1 MQFSGE
7 TAYSFLNSRKTPIH
21 YSSASGNWE
30 TAGWQLSAAAC
41 AMQDILCHGSLHR
54 LCPASLMKIA
64 YLLPVRRIFIMKQR
78 EVKNWQDEEALK
90 RFQMI
95 SPLLDETLDQAKKQ
109 EIRRKIADDNDVSIR
124 TIRRYEYAFR
134 QEGFSGLKP
143 QDRKGYA
150 TSLLPENFPEL
161 VQEAIILKKEV
172 PTRSVNQI
180 IYILEGEQ
188 KVPEGV
194 LKRSTLQRYLYNAG
208 FGEAQM
214 KKYREDQKSVNAAK
228 RFCKPHR
235 MMLVQAD
242 IKYGVGILI
251 RSNGKKSTAYL
262 SSIIDDH
269 SRYLLASEWYEE
281 QDEYAVTDVFRK
293 AILKFGR
300 FDKCYTDNGSVY
312 ISHQLTT
319 SCASL
324 GIRLIR
330 AKPFSGKSKGKI
342 EKFHQIVDSFIAEIK
357 LKKIDS
363 LSEINRLWA
372 IFLDG
377 YYHKKPHQGI
387 REYYQTLN
395 RPVPPEGISPEQEWK
410 RDSRQ
415 LTYIDRDVVARAFM
429 YHEYRKVD
437 RGGLISF
444 KGRKYEAGASLIG
457 ARVEI
462 SYDPKEDTEIYIGY
476 DGITPFK
483 TKPIR
488 IPEYCA
494 PDPVIP
500 ESMSELEPA
509 GSRLLDVIEKK
520 YGESQ
525 QKLAD
530 AISYSSY
537 GKDGE

>member
-1 MQFSGE
+1 M
-7 TAYSFLNSRKTPIH
+7 
-21 YSSASGNWE
+21 
-30 TAGWQLSAAAC
+30 AGFPKLSAVFAIQAVRC
-41 AMQDILCHGSLHR
+41 LANLH
-54 LCPASLMKIA
+54 LICPVTRMKIV
-64 YLLPVRRIFIMKQR
+64 YPLLKRRIFIMNQR
-78 EVKNWQDEEALK
+78 AVQSWQDKEALK

-95 SPLLDETLDQAKKQ
+95 SPLLDETMDRAKKL
-109 EIRRKIADDNDVSIR
+109 EVRNKIAADNALSVR
-124 TIRRYEYAFR
+124 TIRRYEDAFR

-143 QDRKGYA
+143 QPREGYA
-150 TSLLPENFPEL
+150 TKLLPENFQDL

-172 PTRSVNQI
+172 PSRSINQI
-180 IYILEGEQ
+180 IYILEGEH
-188 KVPEGV
+188 KVPDGV
-194 LKRSTLQRYLYNAG
+194 LKRSTLQRYLYKAG

-214 KKYREDQKSVNAAK
+214 KKYREDQKSINAAK

-235 MMLVQAD
+235 MMLAQAD
-242 IKYGVGILI
+242 IKYGVGIMI
-251 RSNGKKSTAYL
+251 RSNGRKQTAYL

-293 AILKFGR
+293 AVLKCGR
-300 FDKCYTDNGSVY
+300 FDRCYTDNGSVY
-312 ISHQLTT
+312 ISHQLTA
-319 SCASL
+319 SCAML
-324 GIRLIR
+324 GIQLIR

-342 EKFHQIVDSFIAEIK
+342 EKFHQVVDSFIAEIK

-363 LSEINRLWA
+363 LTEINRLWA
-372 IFLDG
+372 VFLDG
-377 YYHKKPHQGI
+377 YYHKKPHEGI
-387 REYYQTLN
+387 REYYQSLN

-410 RDSRQ
+410 RDTRQ
-415 LTYIDRDVVARAFM
+415 LTFLDRDVVARAFM
-429 YHEYRKVD
+429 YHDTRKVD

-444 KGRKYEAGASLIG
+444 KGRKYEAGPSLIG

-462 SYDPKEDTEIYIGY
+462 SYDPKADTEIYIGY
-476 DGITPFK
+476 DVITPFK
-483 TKPIR
+483 AMPVS

-500 ESMSELEPA
+500 ESMAEKKTDT
-509 GSRLLDVIEKK
+509 SRLLDVIEKK
-520 YGESQ
+520 YSESQ

>member
-1 MQFSGE
+1 M
-7 TAYSFLNSRKTPIH
+7 N
-21 YSSASGNWE
+21 
-30 TAGWQLSAAAC
+30 
-41 AMQDILCHGSLHR
+41 
-54 LCPASLMKIA
+54 
-64 YLLPVRRIFIMKQR
+64 QR
-78 EVKNWQDEEALK
+78 AVQSWQDEEAVK
-90 RFQMI
+90 RFQII
-95 SPLLDETLDQAKKQ
+95 SPLLDETLDQAKRM
-109 EIRRKIADDNDVSIR
+109 EIRRSIAAESDLSVR

-143 QDRKGYA
+143 QERKGYA
-150 TSLLPENFPEL
+150 SKPMPENFQEI
-161 VQEAIILKKEV
+161 VQEAINLKKEV
-172 PTRSVNQI
+172 PTRSVHQI
-180 IYILEGEQ
+180 IYILEGER

-194 LKRSTLQRYLYNAG
+194 LKRSTLQRYLYNTG

-214 KKYREDQKSVNAAK
+214 KKYREDQKSINAAK

-235 MMLVQAD
+235 MMLAQAD

-269 SRYLLASEWYEE
+269 SCYLLSSEWYEE

-293 AILKFGR
+293 AVLKYGR
-300 FDKCYTDNGSVY
+300 FDNCYTDNGSVY

-319 SCASL
+319 SCAKL

-342 EKFHQIVDSFIAEIK
+342 EKFHQVVDSFIAEIK

-363 LSEINRLWA
+363 LTEINRLWA
-372 IFLDG
+372 VFLDG
-377 YYHKKPHQGI
+377 YYHKTSHQGI
-387 REYYQTLN
+387 REYYQSLN

-410 RDSRQ
+410 KDTRQ
-415 LTYIDRDVVARAFM
+415 LVYLDPDQVARAFLF
-429 YHEYRKVD
+429 HEYRRVD

-444 KGRKYEAGASLIG
+444 KGRKYEAGPSLIG

-462 SYDPKEDTEIYIGY
+462 SYDPKENTDIYIDY
-476 DGITPFK
+476 EGIEPFK
-483 TKPIR
+483 AMPVR
-488 IPEYCA
+488 IPEYCS
-494 PDPVIP
+494 PDPAIP
-500 ESMSELEPA
+500 ESMTESRPST
-509 GSRLLDVIEKK
+509 SRLLDVIEKRHC
-520 YGESQ
+520 ESL

-537 GKDGE
+537 GKDGN